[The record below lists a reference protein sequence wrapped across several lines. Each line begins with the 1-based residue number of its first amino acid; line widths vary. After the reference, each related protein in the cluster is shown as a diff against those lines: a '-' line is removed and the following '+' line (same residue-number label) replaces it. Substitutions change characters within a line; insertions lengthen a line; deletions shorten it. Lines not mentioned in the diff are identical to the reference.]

1 MHWMMGK
8 RSCKNGTMNSSK
20 TPNAEFEGMLT
31 GGHPNSLGRTIEVVE
46 IVLNDPSRLVDL
58 FSCYFSDDEVV
69 RLRVSNAMKRV
80 CREKPEWLI
89 PFIDDFL
96 DEISKISQ
104 ASTQWTLADLFRM
117 LWASMTQIQQERAK
131 ELLKNNLTT
140 WNDWIVLNST
150 MQALSDWSMDDEA
163 LRNWLIPKL
172 ETLQSDVRRSVSGR
186 AKKML
191 VKLNA

>member
-1 MHWMMGK
+1 MHWMIGK

-80 CREKPEWLI
+80 CREQPEWLI

-117 LWASMTQIQQERAK
+117 LWASMTQMQQARAK

-172 ETLQSDVRRSVSGR
+172 ETLRDDDRRSVSGR

>member
-1 MHWMMGK
+1 
-8 RSCKNGTMNSSK
+8 
-20 TPNAEFEGMLT
+20 
-31 GGHPNSLGRTIEVVE
+31 
-46 IVLNDPSRLVDL
+46 
-58 FSCYFSDDEVV
+58 
-69 RLRVSNAMKRV
+69 
-80 CREKPEWLI
+80 
-89 PFIDDFL
+89 
-96 DEISKISQ
+96 
-104 ASTQWTLADLFRM
+104 M
-117 LWASMTQIQQERAK
+117 LWASMTQMQQERAK

-172 ETLQSDVRRSVSGR
+172 ETLQSDDRRSVSGR

>member
-104 ASTQWTLADLFRM
+104 ASTQWTLADLSRM
-117 LWASMTQIQQERAK
+117 LWASMTQMQQERAK
-131 ELLKNNLTT
+131 VLLKNNLTT
-140 WNDWIVLNST
+140 WNDWIVLNRT
-150 MQALSDWSMDDEA
+150 IQALSDWSMDDEA

-172 ETLQSDVRRSVSGR
+172 ETLQSDDRRSVSGR